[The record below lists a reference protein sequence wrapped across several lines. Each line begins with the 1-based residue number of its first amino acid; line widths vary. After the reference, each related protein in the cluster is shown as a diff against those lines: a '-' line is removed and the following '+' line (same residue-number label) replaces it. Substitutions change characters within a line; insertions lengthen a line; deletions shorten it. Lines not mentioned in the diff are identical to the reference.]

1 MHLILFFLLLFKHT
15 LADCP
20 AFKVALSEKGLT
32 DVSQLMSVWIVNT
45 LKTIELPEFHGELDI
60 KIGTIDFTL
69 SNMWIVQCSMSEPS
83 LVFVKGTG
91 VSVTVTQLSLAI
103 TGSWA
108 THFGIIHD
116 GGTFDLAVNNINMN
130 TLLQL
135 GDDDAGHLSVSSVTC
150 SDDVGGVQIQFH
162 GGASILFQ
170 LFVSEFSGHISDVL
184 RQKICQATEQAI
196 VDLERHLQEFSV
208 NIRVD
213 QYIYMNIPLTSSPSV
228 TDNSIELDMKGEFYS
243 SSSPSEPPFSPSS
256 FDMQPA
262 ENYMLS
268 LAASDFFVNSAAYA
282 YFSSGLLQINIR
294 DDMIPKSSPIHL
306 NTSQFGI
313 FIPQLRTLYPDME
326 MHVLLYASE
335 TPLFSFSSAEVDVHV
350 TAAAKFSAVKH
361 DSTLIPLFRVDVD
374 SSFNGNAQI
383 DNIHLTAALKINN
396 LTLTLGSSE
405 IGDFNTGPLEKLLK
419 MAMSTVVLPK
429 LNAYL
434 KIGVPLPTLHGFS
447 FSNAEMFLRNG
458 FVLIVTDV
466 EAPHDIA
473 SGL

>member
-1 MHLILFFLLLFKHT
+1 
-15 LADCP
+15 
-20 AFKVALSEKGLT
+20 
-32 DVSQLMSVWIVNT
+32 MSVWIVNT
-45 LKTIELPEFHGELDI
+45 LKTTELPEFRGELDI
-60 KIGTIDFTL
+60 GIGTIDFAL
-69 SNMWIVQCSMSEPS
+69 SNMWIVQCSMSEPL

-91 VSVTVTQLSLAI
+91 VSVTVTQLLLAV

-108 THFGIIHD
+108 THFGII
-116 GGTFDLAVNNINMN
+116 
-130 TLLQL
+130 
-135 GDDDAGHLSVSSVTC
+135 
-150 SDDVGGVQIQFH
+150 
-162 GGASILFQ
+162 ILFQ
-170 LFVSEFSGHISDVL
+170 PFESEFSGHISDVL

-196 VDLERHLQEFSV
+196 VDLERHLQESSGTDKSYFGSSV
-208 NIRVD
+208 NLFK
-213 QYIYMNIPLTSSPSV
+213 LTHPHV
-228 TDNSIELDMKGEFYS
+228 VANTYGTQKGEFYS
-243 SSSPSEPPFSPSS
+243 SSSPSEPLFSPSA

-262 ENYMLS
+262 ENYTLS

-282 YFSSGLLQINIR
+282 YFSSGLLQINIK
-294 DDMIPKSSPIHL
+294 DDVIPKSSPIHL

-313 FIPQLRTLYPDME
+313 FIPQLCTLYPDME
-326 MHVLLYASE
+326 MQVLLYARE

-361 DSTLIPLFRVDVD
+361 DRTLIPLFRVDVD
-374 SSFNGNAQI
+374 SSFNGNSQI
-383 DNIHLTAALKINN
+383 DNIHLTAAFNINN
-396 LTLTLGSSE
+396 LTLTLGSSK
-405 IGDFNTGPLEKLLK
+405 IGDFNKGPLEKLLK

-466 EAPHDIA
+466 EAPRDMP